1 VKVSNETKV
10 GAIAI
15 VAICLLILG
24 FNFLKGNRV
33 LSKSM
38 TLYGNFANVQGLTAS
53 NPVFVSGM
61 QVGRVSSIDPAKN
74 LRSIR
79 VSLEIDKDVDIP
91 SNSIAVIKPNPI
103 TNTSIEIILGD
114 AVSPLKDKDTINTEA
129 SQGILEEISKEVN
142 PVLAV
147 VKKAA
152 GSLDSLVNNLNSTLN
167 PDSKNNVA
175 ASLQHI
181 EKITASLQIS
191 ALGLESI
198 LQKDN
203 GSLAETMDHVNS
215 VTGNLEQNNERINK
229 ILINLDSASGKLA
242 TLDLHPVMDA
252 LNESIRDLQKAIGKF
267 SSGDGTAGKI
277 MNDPALYENL
287 VKSSIKLNTL
297 LDDIRIN
304 PKRYLSLFGGKKKA
318 PLKEPVSDSKSG
330 EKSNQ

>member
-1 VKVSNETKV
+1 MKVSNETKV

-38 TLYGNFANVQGLTAS
+38 TFYGNFANVQGLTVS
-53 NPVFVSGM
+53 NPVFISGM

-74 LRSIR
+74 LRSIQ
-79 VSLEIDKDVDIP
+79 VSLEIGKDVDIP

-114 AVSPLKDKDTINTEA
+114 AAIPLKDKDTINTEA

-152 GSLDSLVNNLNSTLN
+152 GSLDSLVNNLNSALN
-167 PDSKNNVA
+167 PASKNNMQ

-191 ALGLESI
+191 AEGLESI
-198 LQKDN
+198 LKKEK
-203 GSLAETMDHVNS
+203 GSLSETMDHVNS
-215 VTGNLEQNNERINK
+215 VTGNLAQNNHRVNN
-229 ILINLDSASGKLA
+229 LLANLDSASGKLA
-242 TLDLHPVMDA
+242 SLDLNPVMDG
-252 LNESIRDLQKAIGKF
+252 LNESIRNLQTAISKF
-267 SSGDGTAGKI
+267 SNGEGTAGRV
-277 MNDPALYENL
+277 MNDPALYDNL
-287 VKSSIKLNTL
+287 VKTSIKLNTL

-304 PKRYLSLFGGKKKA
+304 PKRYFSLVGSKKKA
-318 PLKEPVSDSKSG
+318 PLKEPVPIEKSG